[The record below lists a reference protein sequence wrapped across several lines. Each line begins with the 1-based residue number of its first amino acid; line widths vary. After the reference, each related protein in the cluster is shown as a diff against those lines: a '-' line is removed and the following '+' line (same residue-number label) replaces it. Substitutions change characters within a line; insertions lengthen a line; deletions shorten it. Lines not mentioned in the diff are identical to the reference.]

1 MKLRLALAL
10 LFALSALV
18 ACGAAG
24 DLPENA
30 IATPAEVA
38 AGPSTA
44 VATPPAATSAP
55 AVTSAPPTAT
65 VAPPTTTIAPPT
77 ATATLAEPVFTLD
90 TPADPIAVQVITD
103 TAHQVEATIPLT
115 GGSLSVTGA
124 DGTQYMLEVP
134 ADALLE
140 ETRVRMIPVSTI
152 EGMPFGAV
160 TYAVHLE
167 PEGLSFYSFLTLTIV
182 PVEALS
188 VEEQILFG
196 YQASGDNFGLAAPVV
211 DSEEIKLRLLHF
223 SGYGVTKGLL
233 ADIEPVRQRIG
244 GDAEARIQSAVAET
258 LMRERQRQLLGIE
271 DGDPGWAEALQDYLR
286 QYEEEVVKP
295 RVAAAGESCAA
306 GRLAMQTVL
315 GLERQRQLLGTSDDN
330 SASSA
335 LGGDLYNTIAEV
347 CMKEEYE
354 ICRDDHVIH
363 RIIPAWLSLERQ
375 SQMLG
380 ASGPETTTLVLEKT
394 KEYVSR
400 CLSFELVFHSQ
411 ATFDDHKFSF
421 YSSTVD
427 AKIKFRFDPKTMSLQ
442 ASAPLVNTAF
452 EWKATPGCTAKAGR
466 GGGTFNILGMIW
478 DVDGN
483 VQEQIGSLKDIRL
496 GYTAGP
502 TSESVTETCGKPSMP
517 FTYPP
522 GGLGW
527 SSVYWVL
534 HAAEIGADQ
543 TAGQGTAP
551 SVLAPP
557 FLATQWEI
565 LGDEYFAKKE
575 WIREDP
581 ATYIV
586 EAGTF
591 KLYHRPQ

>member
-1 MKLRLALAL
+1 MENGSSLA
-10 LFALSALV
+10 
-18 ACGAAG
+18 
-24 DLPENA
+24 
-30 IATPAEVA
+30 TRR
-38 AGPSTA
+38 
-44 VATPPAATSAP
+44 AATILAWLRQWS
-55 AVTSAPPTAT
+55 TRRDRSSGCS
-65 VAPPTTTIAPPT
+65 
-77 ATATLAEPVFTLD
+77 TLA
-90 TPADPIAVQVITD
+90 
-103 TAHQVEATIPLT
+103 AT
-115 GGSLSVTGA
+115 
-124 DGTQYMLEVP
+124 
-134 ADALLE
+134 
-140 ETRVRMIPVSTI
+140 
-152 EGMPFGAV
+152 
-160 TYAVHLE
+160 
-167 PEGLSFYSFLTLTIV
+167 
-182 PVEALS
+182 
-188 VEEQILFG
+188 G
-196 YQASGDNFGLAAPVV
+196 Y
-211 DSEEIKLRLLHF
+211 
-223 SGYGVTKGLL
+223 KGLRYG
-233 ADIEPVRQRIG
+233 DIEPVRQRIG

-527 SSVYWVL
+527 SASTGSCTQPRS
-534 HAAEIGADQ
+534 AQ
-543 TAGQGTAP
+543 TRLRVRHRP

-565 LGDEYFAKKE
+565 LGDVFCQEGV
-575 WIREDP
+575 DP
-581 ATYIV
+581 
-586 EAGTF
+586 
-591 KLYHRPQ
+591 K